1 MQAGEPLYLTGRKKL
16 AWCGL
21 SRKWPCLASLSS
33 SLWRDNDGIVRFSGG
48 LLLCHYLRHGLWRLQ
63 PFRQPAIASQP
74 IGHPA

>member
-1 MQAGEPLYLTGRKKL
+1 M
-16 AWCGL
+16 
-21 SRKWPCLASLSS
+21 ASLSS